1 MFLIVLDVIE
11 IWWVCLCICLCHFH
25 AKCQS
30 NRNKNPISGLKY
42 NSCLLCPFV
51 WNACL
56 VELYIEIYCLRTNE
70 SVLIVKA
77 VQRVMRIKPYLLW
90 GFLLISWMRDV
101 HGGKILPISS
111 CELSAN
117 GITYLERKC
126 RAASVFG
133 NYFPRICKLG
143 SKTMLIRLLIASLN
157 HCSSFVE
164 AYGDL

>member
-1 MFLIVLDVIE
+1 
-11 IWWVCLCICLCHFH
+11 
-25 AKCQS
+25 
-30 NRNKNPISGLKY
+30 
-42 NSCLLCPFV
+42 
-51 WNACL
+51 
-56 VELYIEIYCLRTNE
+56 
-70 SVLIVKA
+70 
-77 VQRVMRIKPYLLW
+77 
-90 GFLLISWMRDV
+90 MRDV